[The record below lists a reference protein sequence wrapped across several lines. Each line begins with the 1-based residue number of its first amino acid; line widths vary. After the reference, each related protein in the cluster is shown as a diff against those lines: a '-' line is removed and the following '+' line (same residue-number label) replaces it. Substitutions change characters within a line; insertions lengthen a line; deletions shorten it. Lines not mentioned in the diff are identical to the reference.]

1 MMEMTSKNIRFL
13 SRMGVLGVLGQ
24 AVLDMAESGK
34 NFFACSAD
42 LGDPSGFKRFREQHP
57 EKYLNVGIAEQNMI
71 GIAAG
76 LSVDGTPVIATTWAM
91 FASLRCTDQL
101 RNFMGYM
108 GRNIKLIGMRSG
120 LVEGKSGY
128 THCNP
133 PDIACLR
140 AVPGLAILSPCD
152 GQETYKALWAAM
164 EFSGPVY
171 IRLTGDLLAPIIHKE
186 DFGEYRIGKAIEI
199 KEGRD
204 VAVIGCGSVLAEALK
219 AVDLLEEAGIS
230 CAVMDMH
237 TIKPLDTE
245 MLHTLTSYKLVATV
259 EEHSVIGG
267 LGSAVAEHLSQKK
280 NAPPVLRLGAS
291 DVFPQSGSYT
301 YGLKQYGLTAP
312 QLAESIQAK
321 FKE

>member
-1 MMEMTSKNIRFL
+1 M
-13 SRMGVLGVLGQ
+13 Q
-24 AVLDMAESGK
+24 
-34 NFFACSAD
+34 
-42 LGDPSGFKRFREQHP
+42 
-57 EKYLNVGIAEQNMI
+57 
-71 GIAAG
+71 
-76 LSVDGTPVIATTWAM
+76 
-91 FASLRCTDQL
+91 
-101 RNFMGYM
+101 
-108 GRNIKLIGMRSG
+108 RNIKLVGMDSGMSQTRS
-120 LVEGKSGY
+120 SY
-128 THCNP
+128 SHCNP
-133 PDIACLR
+133 PDIAVLR
-140 AVPGLAILSPCD
+140 AVPGLTILSPCD
-152 GQETYKALWAAM
+152 GQETYKAIWAAM

-199 KEGRD
+199 KEGGD
-204 VAVIGCGSVLAEALK
+204 VAVIGCGSVLAEVLK
-219 AVDLLEEAGIS
+219 AADLLEEAGIS

-245 MLHTLTSYKLVATV
+245 MLDTLTSYKLVATV

-291 DVFPQSGSYT
+291 DVFPQSGSYA
-301 YGLKQYGLTAP
+301 YGLQQYGLTAP